1 MAAIPKFSLNI
12 PATEAKAQLLKLLD
26 TVSTKRTT
34 IIISKRGK
42 PVARLVPIDDE
53 PKVPLF
59 GRMKGSMKIV
69 GDIVSP
75 DPEAWDSEQ

>member
-1 MAAIPKFSLNI
+1 MATLPKSSPNI
-12 PATEAKAQLLKLLD
+12 PATQAKAQLLKLLD

-42 PVARLVPIDDE
+42 PVARLVPIEDE

-59 GRMKGSMKIV
+59 GRMKGTIQV
-69 GDIVSP
+69 TGDIVSP
-75 DPEAWDSEQ
+75 DPEAWNSEQ

>member
-1 MAAIPKFSLNI
+1 MATLPKSSLNI
-12 PATEAKAQLLKLLD
+12 PATQAKAQLLKLLD

-42 PVARLVPIDDE
+42 PVARLVPIEDE
-53 PKVPLF
+53 PKGPLF
-59 GRMKGSMKIV
+59 GRMKGTVTIL

-75 DPEAWDSEQ
+75 DPEAWDSER

>member
-1 MAAIPKFSLNI
+1 MATLPKISPSI
-12 PATEAKAQLLKLLD
+12 PATQAKAQLLKLLD

-42 PVARLVPIDDE
+42 PVARLVPMEDE
-53 PKVPLF
+53 PKAPFF
-59 GRMKGSMKIV
+59 GRMKGTIQIT

-75 DPEAWDSEQ
+75 DPEAWNSEQ